1 MNAPHIVAFGNGSF
15 PILVK
20 PCACALTRT
29 LRYLYLCLKKLLFQ
43 IAASIPIATE
53 VRKMP

>member
-29 LRYLYLCLKKLLFQ
+29 LDICTFVWKSCCFRLRRLF
-43 IAASIPIATE
+43 P
-53 VRKMP
+53 